1 MFQPGSGA
9 STLFID
15 LIRTL
20 DDIIRNVTE
29 SFITDFSFTSLLILV
44 SVSFIYGIVHSAGPG
59 HGKSLVASFFIKEE
73 QPLKKSFTLAVI
85 ISLIHTG
92 SAIILSL
99 LLFYILTGI
108 KGMFRIQLQSYFIIA
123 SGILITITGI
133 FFLST
138 KLIRDIKQK
147 EPETP
152 GSSNLLLIGFSAGIV
167 PCPLALMIML
177 FTLSQGIMLYGL
189 LSVISISAGMLFLL
203 MLIGALSIKSRQGII
218 NLSEKSFSR
227 YRFVP
232 AILEYAS
239 VILIIFI
246 GLSMSSG
253 LLMNLM
259 YR

>member
-1 MFQPGSGA
+1 MLQSGPGTSVR
-9 STLFID
+9 FID
-15 LIRTL
+15 IIRTL
-20 DDIIRNVTE
+20 DTIMREVTE
-29 SFITDFSFTSLLILV
+29 SFITGFSLTSLLILL

-73 QPLKKSFTLAVI
+73 HPLKKSFTLAVI
-85 ISLIHTG
+85 ISFIHTG

-108 KGMFRIQLQSYFIIA
+108 KGMFRIQLQSYFMIA
-123 SGILITITGI
+123 SGVLITVIGI
-133 FFLST
+133 FFLFT
-138 KLIRDIKQK
+138 KLIRDIRKK
-147 EPETP
+147 EEAAP
-152 GSSNLLLIGFSAGIV
+152 GSSNLILVGISAGIV

-189 LSVISISAGMLFLL
+189 LSVLSISAGMLFLL
-203 MLIGALSIKSRQGII
+203 MLVGVLSIKSREGII

-227 YRFVP
+227 YKLVP
-232 AILEYAS
+232 AVLEYGS

-253 LLMNLM
+253 FIMNLM
-259 YR
+259 YK